1 MQILAQ
7 YEPDENWHRAV
18 AQLKKLE
25 YQPNAPRSLSYNV
38 AQLLTVHSQKATGY
52 WKFLA
57 SQAKFLPDPIR
68 AVVCRQANCSNSIRS
83 RRTLHTPW
91 IWPVPFKWQRLS
103 EQTQVMSKLK
113 SWQKPISFSFNNQLN
128 GHIYQSTDKRTT
140 VLELDDYMQMQIIKG
155 NHLGTVK
162 ALQNYCGQLR
172 PRTLARG
179 VLWSCDDWAAL
190 TFEGEV
196 REIWRVLR

>member
-1 MQILAQ
+1 VNLAH
-7 YEPDENWHRAV
+7 YVNE
-18 AQLKKLE
+18 
-25 YQPNAPRSLSYNV
+25 
-38 AQLLTVHSQKATGY
+38 
-52 WKFLA
+52 
-57 SQAKFLPDPIR
+57 LPDPIQ
-68 AVVCRQANCSNSIRS
+68 AVVCRKIVENRAEQPVVKEAAQNCSQSDKTDKTTKHSQPPSSWDRY
-83 RRTLHTPW
+83 W
-91 IWPVPFKWQRLS
+91 QAPFKWQRLS
-103 EQTQVMSKLK
+103 EQTQVMNKLKSK
-113 SWQKPISFSFNNQLN
+113 SWQKPIAFSFNNQLN
-128 GHIYQSTDKRTT
+128 GHIYQSTDKRTA
-140 VLELDDYMQMQIIKG
+140 VLELDDYMQMQIIKR